1 MAETRLVEFCNP
13 VFRQIIEWG
22 RVGADEKSVD
32 PVEARSVLVSMLDR
46 MRLDSRQNPQLGQ
59 QFLQVELPL
68 LFFIDFIMHDV
79 IETGGSWQEMAFERN
94 ELAGDEKFFDLL
106 EQTLGNP
113 TDPAT
118 ERIGVFYQCMALGF
132 TGTFEPNS
140 PDLYRLFRRCALRL
154 GLAPEIVESGQ
165 LTPEAYENLDL
176 VTRHRPFDPR
186 KWRRA
191 ALIAAGLLIA
201 VHITNLWIFNH
212 ETGDVLRQIDR
223 IGTYANLA
231 PVYRESDGDGSDGPP
246 RIPKEDRVAIPTE
259 PGTSKAGGTKDAPV
273 ESAPGGDASDST
285 SGEADGEDVK
295 TVIVMPVDSVM
306 ASTPLEIKIDADG
319 AASAMDPASISKTS
333 EAPADPAS
341 SSKASQTPVD
351 PASGTDPALSS
362 ETSKK
367 PAAPAPDPASD
378 PASSSK
384 TSKKPAATA
393 PDPASETS
401 QGAGSPSPA
410 PPDEAPK
417 KTSATDGETQS

>member
-32 PVEARSVLVSMLDR
+32 PVAARSELVSMLDR

-140 PDLYRLFRRCALRL
+140 PDLHRLFRRCALRL

-212 ETGDVLRQIDR
+212 ETDDVLQQIDR

-231 PVYRESDGDGSDGPP
+231 PVYRETDGDGSDGSP
-246 RIPKEDRVAIPTE
+246 RIPKEDRVEIPTE
-259 PGTSKAGGTKDAPV
+259 PATSKAGGTKDAPV
-273 ESAPGGDASDST
+273 ESALAPDGDASDST
-285 SGEADGEDVK
+285 SGNAGGEDVK
-295 TVIVMPVDSVM
+295 TVIVMPVDSIMV
-306 ASTPLEIKIDADG
+306 STPLEIKIDADG
-319 AASAMDPASISKTS
+319 AASAT
-333 EAPADPAS
+333 
-341 SSKASQTPVD
+341 
-351 PASGTDPALSS
+351 
-362 ETSKK
+362 
-367 PAAPAPDPASD
+367 D

-384 TSKKPAATA
+384 TSEAPAAPGT
-393 PDPASETS
+393 DPASSSKTSETPAAPGTAPAS
-401 QGAGSPSPA
+401 EISPGAGLPSPA
-410 PPDEAPK
+410 PPDEAPQ
-417 KTSATDGETQS
+417 KTSAIAGEAQS